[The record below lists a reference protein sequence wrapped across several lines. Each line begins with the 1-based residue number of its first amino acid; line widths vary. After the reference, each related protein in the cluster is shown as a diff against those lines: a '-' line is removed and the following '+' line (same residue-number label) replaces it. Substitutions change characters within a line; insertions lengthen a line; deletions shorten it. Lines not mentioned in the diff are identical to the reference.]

1 MKLSGYEKHHGN
13 FDRIRNEDLK
23 IELGI
28 SSMEQKNRGK
38 QEWKEQAR
46 RKASRR
52 NMTYQKHNRRDVG
65 RQSREL
71 WRVLNEEETAPKPDA
86 WDDNF

>member
-1 MKLSGYEKHHGN
+1 
-13 FDRIRNEDLK
+13 
-23 IELGI
+23 
-28 SSMEQKNRGK
+28 MEQKNRGK